1 MSELGDVSV
10 SRELMERTEVHLRG
24 DENRVLCRLFVPG
37 EEELIRGTSRARELI
52 SRCLALS
59 EEDVHETLDGII
71 ASYANRHRDLIEH
84 LDQHFLAV
92 TGLIK
97 LGHGMSVERKRL
109 IGAYLTQEY
118 SFEAAAYFNP
128 SMVLHPD
135 QTGVET
141 GECRF
146 VMSVRAVGEGHVSTI
161 VFRTG
166 VIGATGLVEVDPA
179 CRFATTRA
187 QRYTVLRNKMIE
199 QAAKEAQ
206 VDTADL
212 QYVLGML
219 PPSFTPDELTANLN
233 LLDVMNVA
241 AADVQTIS
249 EIALDISRTSYEV
262 SFSADTEITE
272 RVLWPTANNERRG
285 MEDARFVL
293 CTEDDETS
301 VYRAT
306 YTGFDGTQ
314 VVSRLLETEDFVT
327 FSSMTLTGPAIRNKG
342 VAIFPRKVDG
352 RYLALSRWDR
362 ETNSIAT
369 SDDGYHWHDAG
380 RFQAAV
386 APWELLHV
394 GNCGSPIELD
404 AGWLVLTHG
413 AGPMRRYCIGAL
425 LLDKENPTKVLA
437 RLPNPLLEPNEEERN
452 GYVPNVVYS
461 CGGLIHNGRL
471 VLPYGFSDFGTKVA
485 VGDVSE
491 LLASME

>member
-1 MSELGDVSV
+1 MD
-10 SRELMERTEVHLRG
+10 RTEIVLRG
-24 DENRVLCRLFVPG
+24 NQHRVLCRLFIPG
-37 EEELIRGTSRARELI
+37 EEELIRGKSRARELI
-52 SRCLALS
+52 ARCMELS
-59 EEDVHETLDGII
+59 EEEVRTTLDELIT
-71 ASYANRHRDLIEH
+71 SYGNRHRDLIEH
-84 LDQHFLAV
+84 LDQHFSAV

-97 LGHGMSVERKRL
+97 LGLGMSLERKRL

-128 SMVLHPD
+128 SIVPHPD
-135 QTGVET
+135 QTGVESD
-141 GECRF
+141 ECRF

-166 VIGATGLVEVDPA
+166 VIGATGSIAVDPA
-179 CRFATTRA
+179 CTFATTRA
-187 QRYTVLRNKMIE
+187 QRYTILRNKMIE
-199 QAAKEAQ
+199 QAAKEAR

-219 PPSFTPDELTANLN
+219 PATFTPDELTANLN

-262 SFSADTEITE
+262 SFSSDTEISE
-272 RVLWPTANNERRG
+272 RVLWPTASNVRRG

-293 CTEDDETS
+293 CTEDDDSTI
-301 VYRAT
+301 YRAT

-314 VVSRLLETEDFVT
+314 VVSRLLETDDFVT
-327 FSSMTLTGPAIRNKG
+327 FSSMTLTGSAIRNKG

-369 SDDGYHWHDAG
+369 SDDGYHWHDGG

-404 AGWLVLTHG
+404 SGWLVLTHG
-413 AGPMRRYCIGAL
+413 AGPMRRYCIGAV
-425 LLDKENPTKVLA
+425 LLDKNDPTKVLG
-437 RLPNPLLEPNEEERN
+437 RLHNPLLEPNEEERN

-461 CGGLIHNGRL
+461 CGGLIHNGQL